1 MAPDVKTSVLVTERP
16 ALGPAHDT
24 PGPSIAPS
32 LNLSRTT
39 TAQSSSDGIQGRGIH
54 DEEERGGTAP
64 HSAFSII
71 EPPAALS
78 AITTHTTHFRDP
90 NIDDTFPDGGTR
102 SWLVVLGCFFLL
114 MSSYGMM
121 NSTGVLQSYFATHQ
135 LADYST
141 SAIGWIPGVFTFFGL
156 ALSVQIGPMF
166 DRYGPT
172 GILIFGTVTYVAGL
186 LLLAEC
192 RLYWHFVLTLGV
204 LTGTGAAFLST
215 AAMAAVPHW
224 FDRKVGMAMGTAM
237 AGAGLGGVTFP
248 LVLRAGFT
256 RFGYKW
262 AIRLIALIV
271 GVLCSLGI
279 MLVRSRLPKGQSRSS
294 INLRAF
300 RDTRFTWLTLGTF
313 SLELEV
319 FAGLGLYPTYVV
331 MQGFSTSTSVILL
344 SLLNVCSTIGR
355 LIAGGVADKYGRIN
369 TQTALIAV
377 GVFAI
382 FVIWLPFG
390 NTLPGLYLFSCV
402 FGLASGSFL
411 SLAPACIGQI
421 SKASEVGGRFG
432 ICYSIVSLATLICI
446 PIGGEMLEKVGKQA
460 MVAYLGSVLIVGLGM
475 FIMAR
480 WACLSYRWR
489 WHAKI

>member
-1 MAPDVKTSVLVTERP
+1 MASDVKTTVLVSERP
-16 ALGPAHDT
+16 ALGPALDT

-32 LNLSRTT
+32 INLSRTT
-39 TAQSSSDGIQGRGIH
+39 TAQSSNDGIRGGGIR
-54 DEEERGGTAP
+54 DEEEGGGAAP

-78 AITTHTTHFRDP
+78 AITTHTTHVRDP
-90 NIDDTFPDGGTR
+90 NVDDTFPDGGTR

-141 SAIGWIPGVFTFFGL
+141 SAVGWIPGVFTFFGL

-172 GILIFGTVTYVAGL
+172 GILIFGTVTYV
-186 LLLAEC
+186 
-192 RLYWHFVLTLGV
+192 
-204 LTGTGAAFLST
+204 AAFLST

-256 RFGYKW
+256 WFGYKW

-271 GVLCSLGI
+271 GILC
-279 MLVRSRLPKGQSRSS
+279 
-294 INLRAF
+294 
-300 RDTRFTWLTLGTF
+300 
-313 SLELEV
+313 LELEV

-377 GVFAI
+377 GVFAV

-390 NTLPGLYLFSCV
+390 NTLPGLYVFSCV

-421 SKASEVGGRFG
+421 SKASEVGG
-432 ICYSIVSLATLICI
+432 TLICI

-489 WHAKI
+489 WQAKI

>member
-1 MAPDVKTSVLVTERP
+1 MAPDLKTSVHISEQPV
-16 ALGPAHDT
+16 LGPTDNT
-24 PGPSIAPS
+24 PGPSIPPS
-32 LNLSRTT
+32 IVPSR
-39 TAQSSSDGIQGRGIH
+39 SSLELRRKSASH
-54 DEEERGGTAP
+54 SHESPYDEEAAAP
-64 HSAFSII
+64 QSAFSII

-78 AITTHTTHFRDP
+78 AITTHTTHVREP
-90 NIDDTFPDGGTR
+90 NVDDTFPDGGTK

-135 LADYST
+135 LSDYST
-141 SAIGWIPGVFTFFGL
+141 SAVGWIPGVFTFFGL
-156 ALSVQIGPMF
+156 VLSVQVGPLF

-172 GILIFGTVTYVAGL
+172 GILIFGTGCYVAGL

-192 RLYWHFVLTLGV
+192 TLYWHFILTLGV
-204 LTGTGAAFLST
+204 LTGTGAAFIST

-224 FDRKVGMAMGTAM
+224 FDRKVGMALGTAM

-248 LVLRAGFT
+248 LVLRAGFS

-262 AIRLIALIV
+262 AIRLIALLV
-271 GVLCSLGI
+271 GVMCALGI
-279 MLVRSRLPKGQSRSS
+279 ALVRSRLPKGQSRSS

-300 RDTRFTWLTLGTF
+300 KDTRFTWLTLGTF

-344 SLLNVCSTIGR
+344 SLQNVCSTIGR

-369 TQTALIAV
+369 TQTSLIIL

-390 NTLPGLYLFSCV
+390 NTLPGLYVFSCV

-460 MVAYLGSVLIVGLGM
+460 MVAFLGGVLIVGLGM
-475 FIMAR
+475 FLMAR
-480 WACLSYRWR
+480 WACLGYRWR

>member
-1 MAPDVKTSVLVTERP
+1 MATDVKTTVLAAGRP
-16 ALGPAHDT
+16 LGPAHDT

-32 LNLSRTT
+32 INLSRTT
-39 TAQSSSDGIQGRGIH
+39 TAQSSNNGIRVGGIR
-54 DEEERGGTAP
+54 DEDEGGGGAVP

-78 AITTHTTHFRDP
+78 AITTHTTHVRDP

-141 SAIGWIPGVFTFFGL
+141 SAVGWIPGVFTFFGL

-172 GILIFGTVTYVAGL
+172 GILIFGTVTYIAGL

-279 MLVRSRLPKGQSRSS
+279 MLVRSRLPKGQSRST

-313 SLELEV
+313 SEWN
-319 FAGLGLYPTYVV
+319 AS
-331 MQGFSTSTSVILL
+331 Q
-344 SLLNVCSTIGR
+344 IG
-355 LIAGGVADKYGRIN
+355 
-369 TQTALIAV
+369 
-377 GVFAI
+377 
-382 FVIWLPFG
+382 
-390 NTLPGLYLFSCV
+390 
-402 FGLASGSFL
+402 
-411 SLAPACIGQI
+411 
-421 SKASEVGGRFG
+421 
-432 ICYSIVSLATLICI
+432 
-446 PIGGEMLEKVGKQA
+446 
-460 MVAYLGSVLIVGLGM
+460 
-475 FIMAR
+475 
-480 WACLSYRWR
+480 
-489 WHAKI
+489 